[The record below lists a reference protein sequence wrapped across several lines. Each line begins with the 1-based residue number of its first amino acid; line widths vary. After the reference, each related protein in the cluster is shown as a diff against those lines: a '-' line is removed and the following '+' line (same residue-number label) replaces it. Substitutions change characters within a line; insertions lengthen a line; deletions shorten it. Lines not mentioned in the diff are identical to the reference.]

1 MSSSTISTPGGSS
14 SQNTSTQKRER
25 ASAPKSRGGCVSCK
39 RTHLKCDEA
48 KPTCSRCTKL
58 RLACEYKKPEK
69 KPKARDIDR
78 SVQRAILPKDASREL
93 VIRSQ
98 SPSAESDASS
108 SQTDVMP
115 LVRSRNQEKWRL
127 LEHMT
132 GRQTTIPA
140 SIELWDCLSIDMPL
154 KSKELFQ
161 YFYQADR
168 APQLL
173 SGEQPKDSLMTIIN
187 EPYAFRSA
195 LLLAALHFAWNTGSL
210 QSFEATFLV
219 HKVHAIRTVDEWIAG
234 RKFSLITAIIR
245 QIATL
250 CFAEV
255 MGQSDDA
262 DDYIEQELADR
273 YFIFTYTCFVG
284 FRSRLEEYLRHNGSS
299 ETVYDMTPKMIL
311 SLTHAFQRSEI
322 PTGGLWVKLAALRQ
336 LPSFFNPLPPGAK
349 LNAIDGY
356 DTICCLRDLTKELDK
371 VRVQNLTEVE
381 TSKAVFERVW
391 SNGAASKILVHYV
404 FSHIRSVAPED
415 TSTDDTR
422 ERFMTTWCGM
432 YIATNLYLNHGLDAC
447 KPHVMEQKTHRHM
460 IYLFQ
465 RDLALFRTR
474 LEQGSST
481 DRNFLFWQIF
491 LGAMSSQDSPMTQF
505 FNQGIR
511 DWSKITSIT
520 QCSHASQ
527 KYKGFSASNLT
538 ATMGSAISS
547 LWTPQKLLVGTVG
560 LPQAGKTSIASKL
573 KHNTI
578 PVEWK
583 PTYVV
588 DLAENGDITVNGQ
601 PYNLF
606 DYGGDVKFRPCWRSF
621 LAKLDSIL
629 WVVDTGILEYKAVLV
644 FANKQDSPKAM
655 SVDEI
660 IDELGLRHELKKK
673 SARCQILPCSAA
685 TGEGL
690 AKGLEW
696 LVTTQKL
703 IKIPNT

>member
-14 SQNTSTQKRER
+14 SQTTSTRKRER
-25 ASAPKSRGGCVSCK
+25 AGAPKSRGGCVSCK

-58 RLACEYKKPEK
+58 HLVCEYKKPEK

-78 SVQRAILPKDASREL
+78 SVQRAILPKEASQEL

-98 SPSAESDASS
+98 SPSTESNASS
-108 SQTDVMP
+108 SQTDVVP
-115 LVRSRNQEKWRL
+115 LVRSRNNGKQRL
-127 LEHMT
+127 WEHMT
-132 GRQTTIPA
+132 GCQTTMPA

-168 APQLL
+168 APQLI
-173 SGEQPKDSLMTIIN
+173 SSNEPKDRSAPLPDSPASLVDNSDSLTTIIN

-195 LLLAALHFAWNTGSL
+195 LLIAALHFVWNTGSL

-219 HKVHAIRTVDEWIAG
+219 HKVQAIRMVDEWIAS
-234 RKFSLITAIIR
+234 RNFSLITAVIR

-255 MGQSDDA
+255 MGRSDN
-262 DDYIEQELADR
+262 DDDCVEQELADR

-311 SLTHAFQRSEI
+311 SLTHSFQRSEI
-322 PTGGLWVKLAALRQ
+322 PTGGLWVKLAAIRQ
-336 LPSFFNPLPPGAK
+336 LPSFFNPLPPGSK
-349 LNAIDGY
+349 LGSIDGY
-356 DTICCLRDLTKELDK
+356 DTICCLRDLTKEVDK

-381 TSKAVFERVW
+381 TSKAIFARVW

-415 TSTDDTR
+415 TSTADTSTDDTR
-422 ERFMTTWCGM
+422 EKFMTTWCGM
-432 YIATNLYLNHGLDAC
+432 FIATNLYLNHGLNVC
-447 KPHVMEQKTHRHM
+447 KPHLMEQRTHRRM

-474 LEQGSST
+474 LEQGSPT

-511 DWSKITSIT
+511 DWSNITDIT
-520 QCSHASQ
+520 QWSDA
-527 KYKGFSASNLT
+527 
-538 ATMGSAISS
+538 
-547 LWTPQKLLVGTVG
+547 
-560 LPQAGKTSIASKL
+560 
-573 KHNTI
+573 
-578 PVEWK
+578 
-583 PTYVV
+583 
-588 DLAENGDITVNGQ
+588 
-601 PYNLF
+601 
-606 DYGGDVKFRPCWRSF
+606 
-621 LAKLDSIL
+621 
-629 WVVDTGILEYKAVLV
+629 KAVLMKV
-644 FANKQDSPKAM
+644 AWPIICSEDRLAQ
-655 SVDEI
+655 EI
-660 IDELGLRHELKKK
+660 WRT
-673 SARCQILPCSAA
+673 ACS
-685 TGEGL
+685 
-690 AKGLEW
+690 
-696 LVTTQKL
+696 
-703 IKIPNT
+703 N